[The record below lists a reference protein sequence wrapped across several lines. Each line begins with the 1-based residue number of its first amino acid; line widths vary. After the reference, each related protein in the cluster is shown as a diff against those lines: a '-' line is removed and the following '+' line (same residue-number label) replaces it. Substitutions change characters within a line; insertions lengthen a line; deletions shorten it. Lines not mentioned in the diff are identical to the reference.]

1 MKKYSPAQL
10 VNMLAMPALTV
21 ILGLILLLKP
31 DSASALVGKVLA
43 WVTILA
49 AVALGA
55 GSIFGNTAGRS
66 NRTVAAVICG
76 AVGLWMLMN
85 PLFLAGIIGRVL
97 GLYLLLRGIQ
107 DGRTHFQLT
116 GGKIVFTP
124 GLVLAAVTTVIGLVL
139 ILVPLATSRVLFSVI
154 GIVMICV
161 GAAEGIDRLKGP
173 KLLDE
178 GEDPNIIDVEKV

>member
-1 MKKYSPAQL
+1 MKKYTPAEL
-10 VNMLAMPALTV
+10 LNMLAMPALTV
-21 ILGLILLLKP
+21 ILGLILLLSP
-31 DSASALVGKVLA
+31 DTASALVGRVLA

-55 GSIFGNTAGRS
+55 GSVFGSVTGRS
-66 NRTVAAVICG
+66 SRTVAAVVCG
-76 AVGLWMLMN
+76 AVGIWMLMN

-107 DGRTHFQLT
+107 DGRTHFLLS
-116 GGKIVFTP
+116 GGKPALSP
-124 GLVLAAVTTVIGLVL
+124 GLVLAAVTAVIGLVL

-161 GAAEGIDRLKGP
+161 GIAEGIDRLKGRN
-173 KLLDE
+173 LLEE
-178 GEDPNIIDVEKV
+178 GSDPNIIDVEKV

>member
-1 MKKYSPAQL
+1 MKKHSPAQL
-10 VNMLAMPALTV
+10 FNMLAMPALTV
-21 ILGLILLLKP
+21 ILGLILLLNP
-31 DSASALVGKVLA
+31 DSASALVGKILA

-55 GSIFGNTAGRS
+55 GSIFGKSAHRNK
-66 NRTVAAVICG
+66 RTIAAVICG
-76 AVGLWMLMN
+76 AVGLWMLMK
-85 PLFLAGIIGRVL
+85 PLFLTKIIGRVL
-97 GLYLLLRGIQ
+97 GLYLLLRGLQ
-107 DGRTHFQLT
+107 DGRSHFQLNS
-116 GGKIVFTP
+116 GKIVFAP
-124 GLVLAAVTTVIGLVL
+124 GLVLAAVTALIGLVL

>member
-10 VNMLAMPALTV
+10 LNMLAMPALTV
-21 ILGLILLLKP
+21 ILGLILLLSP
-31 DSASALVGKVLA
+31 DSAAALVGKVLA

-55 GSIFGNTAGRS
+55 GSVFGSAV
-66 NRTVAAVICG
+66 NRNKHTIAAVICG

-85 PLFLAGIIGRVL
+85 PLFLTKIIGRVL
-97 GLYLLLRGIQ
+97 GLYLLLRGFQ
-107 DGRTHFQLT
+107 DGRTHLQLG
-116 GGKIVFTP
+116 GGKIAFTP
-124 GLVLAAVTTVIGLVL
+124 GMVFSGVTAMIGLVL

-161 GAAEGIDRLKGP
+161 GLAEGIDRLKGP

-178 GEDPNIIDVEKV
+178 GQDPNIIDVEKL

>member
-10 VNMLAMPALTV
+10 VNMLAMPVLTV
-21 ILGLILLLKP
+21 ILGLILLLSP
-31 DSASALVGKVLA
+31 DSAAALVGQVLA

-55 GSIFGNTAGRS
+55 GSIFGSVTGRS
-66 NRTVAAVICG
+66 KRTVAAVICG
-76 AVGLWMLMN
+76 VAGVWMLMN
-85 PLFLAGIIGRVL
+85 PLFLASIIGRVL
-97 GLYLLLRGIQ
+97 GLYLLLRGLQ
-107 DGRTHFQLT
+107 DGRTHFRLSV
-116 GGKIVFTP
+116 KMPVFTP
-124 GLVLAAVTTVIGLVL
+124 GLVLAAVTAVIGLVL

-161 GAAEGIDRLKGP
+161 GVAEGIDRIRGR

-178 GEDPNIIDVEKV
+178 GDDPNIIDVEKV